1 MWKIAFI
8 LLLAA
13 LAVLLAG
20 LAYNPLM
27 PQQALGAAPVAET
40 AYAYAGVRG

>member
-13 LAVLLAG
+13 LALLLAG
-20 LAYNPLM
+20 LAYDPLM
-27 PQQALGAAPVAET
+27 PQGLGAAPVAET